1 MNANRHL
8 RILVVDDHPIV
19 RLGIRQMLGTEPD
32 LEVCGE
38 AGSAE
43 EALELART
51 LKPDLALIDLSLE
64 KGTALGLIRELR
76 RTVAGVELLVLSMHD
91 ETLYAERMLRAGA
104 RGYIMKQAA
113 IGGLVDAIR
122 QVASGSVYVSPKM
135 TQHVLT
141 QFRDS
146 NTGPAGLMAS
156 LTDRELEVFDQIG
169 HGKSTAEIA
178 GELRVSV
185 KTIETYRA
193 NIKSK
198 LKLKDAKDL
207 LRLATSWAEGL

>member
-1 MNANRHL
+1 M
-8 RILVVDDHPIV
+8 VDDHPIV
-19 RLGIRQMLGTEPD
+19 RLGIRQMIGTEPD
-32 LEVCGE
+32 LEICGE
-38 AGSAE
+38 TGSAQ
-43 EALELART
+43 EALQLART

-64 KGTALGLIRELR
+64 EGTALGLIRELR
-76 RTVAGVELLVLSMHD
+76 QSVPGIELLVLSMHD
-91 ETLYAERMLRAGA
+91 ETLYAERVLRAGA

-113 IGGLVDAIR
+113 IDGLVDAIR
-122 QVASGSVYVSPKM
+122 QVASGGVYISPKM
-135 TQHVLT
+135 TQHVLE

-146 NTGPAGLMAS
+146 TAGPAGLMAN
-156 LTDRELEVFDQIG
+156 LTDRELEVFNLIG

-178 GELRVSV
+178 AELAVSV

-198 LKLKDAKDL
+198 LKLKDAKEL

>member
-1 MNANRHL
+1 M
-8 RILVVDDHPIV
+8 VVDDHPIV
-19 RLGIRQMLGTEPD
+19 RLGIRQMIGTEPD
-32 LEVCGE
+32 LEICGE
-38 AGSAE
+38 AGSAP
-43 EALELART
+43 EALELARS

-64 KGTALGLIRELR
+64 EGTALGLIRQLR
-76 RTVAGVELLVLSMHD
+76 QSLPGMELLVLSMHD
-91 ETLYAERMLRAGA
+91 EALFAERVLRAGA

-113 IGGLVDAIR
+113 IDGLVDAIR
-122 QVASGSVYVSPKM
+122 HVSSGAVYVSPKM
-135 TQHVLT
+135 TQHVLE

-146 NTGPAGLMAS
+146 TPGPTGLMGT
-156 LTDRELEVFDQIG
+156 LTDRELEVFGLIG

-178 GELRVSV
+178 RELAVSV

-193 NIKSK
+193 NLKSK

>member
-1 MNANRHL
+1 M
-8 RILVVDDHPIV
+8 VDDHPIV
-19 RLGIRQMLGTEPD
+19 RLGIRQMIGTEPD
-32 LEVCGE
+32 LEICGE
-38 AGSAE
+38 TGSAQ
-43 EALELART
+43 EALQLART

-64 KGTALGLIRELR
+64 EGTALGLIRELR
-76 RTVAGVELLVLSMHD
+76 ESVPGIELLVLSMHD
-91 ETLYAERMLRAGA
+91 ETLYAERVLRAGA

-113 IGGLVDAIR
+113 IDGLVDAIR
-122 QVASGSVYVSPKM
+122 QVASGGVYISPKM
-135 TQHVLT
+135 TQHVLE

-146 NTGPAGLMAS
+146 TAGPAGLMAN
-156 LTDRELEVFDQIG
+156 LTDRELEVFNLIG

-178 GELRVSV
+178 AELAVSV

-198 LKLKDAKDL
+198 LKLKDAKEL